1 MKKSV
6 FSVLIF
12 GACLRGALVLAHA
25 ADPSEE
31 QQLIQVLQS
40 NASLAEKDAAC
51 ARLKFI
57 GTARCVPALAALL
70 ADEQLSHSARY
81 ALEPMPF
88 EDAGAA
94 LLEAVPKT
102 KGLVRVGL
110 IDSLAVRR
118 EASALPLLVQLIHG
132 PDTRTDAAA
141 ARALGRIGG
150 GDAVKALRA
159 CAHNSTGSLH
169 AAAVDGLFRCGNQM
183 LASGEHAGALAIF
196 EQLDVSGEADQVRMG
211 AFIGRVRAS
220 GNAGLSMVTHAI
232 ASTPGPDQLA
242 ALQLVR
248 DLPMP
253 TATSEVAGL
262 LPGVNPDIQLALVE
276 GLAQRGDPAALP
288 AFTSLLARSGPDVQL
303 AILRGLKKLGDATTV
318 PLLLSFAA
326 SGGPNEQK
334 VARETLTEVS
344 RGDVAEALL
353 EQLGSGAPQVQA
365 EAARALGARN
375 DKSAVPKLLELAQRA
390 GDSARKTA
398 LQALS
403 VLVVNSQL
411 PALVDLVLRA
421 PDEIA
426 RVQTAEAVNSAYQH
440 LQIESKRPDADA
452 LVQGIEK
459 GSPEAR
465 VALLPVC
472 GGIVDPKV
480 RAVLRTGLQDKDPQV
495 RAAAVRALSD
505 TTDSELLPD
514 LVQLASTT
522 EDEAFR
528 SLAIDGGVRL
538 VTQEE
543 SVRMASRPRVAA
555 LRALLRAAR
564 HPEQRRK
571 VLAGLAEVP
580 DLEALQTID
589 TQIDD
594 PNLHNEAARA
604 AVRIASALP
613 ANQSA
618 ACIATLSKAMAV
630 ATDPATRQ
638 AVQDALKQIQES
650 AEYLTDWQVSG
661 PYRQA
666 DKDYAALFDI
676 GFAPESQT
684 GADTKWTALPPG
696 TDPKRPWV
704 MDLLKTLGGQQCV
717 AYVRT
722 WIHSE
727 QPRDAI
733 LELGSD
739 DGVKAWL
746 NEKQVYALNVARP
759 LQPGSDKV
767 KVSLRAGWNPLL
779 LKITQNNLGW
789 EFCARLRNVDGSP
802 LAGVSCGTA
811 PKPDK

>member
-1 MKKSV
+1 
-6 FSVLIF
+6 
-12 GACLRGALVLAHA
+12 
-25 ADPSEE
+25 
-31 QQLIQVLQS
+31 
-40 NASLAEKDAAC
+40 
-51 ARLKFI
+51 
-57 GTARCVPALAALL
+57 
-70 ADEQLSHSARY
+70 
-81 ALEPMPF
+81 
-88 EDAGAA
+88 
-94 LLEAVPKT
+94 
-102 KGLVRVGL
+102 
-110 IDSLAVRR
+110 
-118 EASALPLLVQLIHG
+118 
-132 PDTRTDAAA
+132 
-141 ARALGRIGG
+141 
-150 GDAVKALRA
+150 
-159 CAHNSTGSLH
+159 
-169 AAAVDGLFRCGNQM
+169 
-183 LASGEHAGALAIF
+183 
-196 EQLDVSGEADQVRMG
+196 
-211 AFIGRVRAS
+211 
-220 GNAGLSMVTHAI
+220 
-232 ASTPGPDQLA
+232 
-242 ALQLVR
+242 
-248 DLPMP
+248 
-253 TATSEVAGL
+253 
-262 LPGVNPDIQLALVE
+262 
-276 GLAQRGDPAALP
+276 
-288 AFTSLLARSGPDVQL
+288 
-303 AILRGLKKLGDATTV
+303 
-318 PLLLSFAA
+318 
-326 SGGPNEQK
+326 
-334 VARETLTEVS
+334 
-344 RGDVAEALL
+344 
-353 EQLGSGAPQVQA
+353 
-365 EAARALGARN
+365 
-375 DKSAVPKLLELAQRA
+375 
-390 GDSARKTA
+390 
-398 LQALS
+398 
-403 VLVVNSQL
+403 
-411 PALVDLVLRA
+411 
-421 PDEIA
+421 
-426 RVQTAEAVNSAYQH
+426 
-440 LQIESKRPDADA
+440 

-746 NEKQVYALNVARP
+746 NEKQ
-759 LQPGSDKV
+759 
-767 KVSLRAGWNPLL
+767 
-779 LKITQNNLGW
+779 
-789 EFCARLRNVDGSP
+789 
-802 LAGVSCGTA
+802 
-811 PKPDK
+811 